1 MSKSLSCSLFLFCAK
16 LSDGMS
22 GIPTPTIQRSFRN
35 SISLHITRDGEIV
48 VRAPHLIPNSVI
60 NAFLKQKESW
70 ILATLQKVHKRQ
82 PRGKKYKE
90 GERFY
95 YLGLERSL
103 RFYNG
108 TEIKVEEEELLF
120 PKALEFRIQKELHQ
134 WFQEKAREKIM
145 QRLEF
150 HSQKMQTSYS
160 HLLFSDTKSKWGTCF
175 PDNSLQFNWR
185 LIMAP
190 LLVLDYV
197 IIHELA
203 HTTEKNHSA
212 SFWRRVGR
220 FTPAYK
226 QHRKWLQEYG
236 HVLQV

>member
-1 MSKSLSCSLFLFCAK
+1 MVSF
-16 LSDGMS
+16 
-22 GIPTPTIQRSFRN
+22 PQPTIQRSFRN
-35 SISLHITRDGEIV
+35 SISLHITREGEIV
-48 VRAPHLIPNSVI
+48 VKAPHLIPNSVI
-60 NAFLKQKESW
+60 NAFLREKEPW
-70 ILATLQKVHKRQ
+70 ILAALQKVHTRQ
-82 PRGKKYKE
+82 PRGRKYKE
-90 GERFY
+90 GEKFY
-95 YLGLERSL
+95 FLGIERSL

-108 TEIKVEEEELLF
+108 IEIKVEEETLFF
-120 PKALEFRIQKELHQ
+120 PKALEFRIQKELQQ
-134 WFQEKAREKIM
+134 WFEQKAREKIM

-150 HSQKMQTSYS
+150 HSNIMQVSYS
-160 HLLFSDTKSKWGTCF
+160 RLLFSDTKSKWGTCF

-190 LLVLDYV
+190 LIVLDYV

-226 QHRKWLQEYG
+226 QHRKWLTEYG
-236 HVLQV
+236 HMLQV